1 MCKAFQHWLP
11 TELDRAKYNMYIY
24 HPDAM
29 KHQTTDEL
37 EEIDDLYIHIYI
49 YIQRVRSYVHVKH
62 EWSSSFHIE
71 CEWISQYLEYS
82 SRWKIC
88 QLCTMSKG
96 MLKIALNVCCCCSGV
111 FLPASPLNKEWCQK
125 DTWLYYRKRRH
136 NIEFTW
142 TSAFAGRTTVPS
154 RGRSII
160 CIQTDSSI
168 YMFRMAYGT
177 WMYLLMERA
186 KEKLRLGNH
195 GDNVPWNLRL
205 CRQENILDKMI
216 AHIAHFIKSLR
227 S

>member
-1 MCKAFQHWLP
+1 MSTGYSCYYMCWSDKPYLP
-11 TELDRAKYNMYIY
+11 KSEKCENASKKNHQRPPLQVPCGRTCGIIIKYNIIC
-24 HPDAM
+24 HE
-29 KHQTTDEL
+29 H
-37 EEIDDLYIHIYI
+37 
-49 YIQRVRSYVHVKH
+49 RSIKYN
-62 EWSSSFHIE
+62 ER
-71 CEWISQYLEYS
+71 EWISQYLEYS

-111 FLPASPLNKEWCQK
+111 FLPALPLNKEWCKK

-195 GDNVPWNLRL
+195 GDNAPWNLRL

-216 AHIAHFIKSLR
+216 AHVAHFIKSLR